1 MKWPFGLRVVNNSR
15 TFLAKNAFV
24 SLFSVYIFF
33 KSIVTYI
40 MPYFKLGSVV
50 FHFCTE
56 ECFLLNSSYSL
67 VRSSPSSWG
76 GQTCSATKVN
86 S

>member
-1 MKWPFGLRVVNNSR
+1 MTWPFGLRVVNNSK

-24 SLFSVYIFF
+24 SLFSVYFY
-33 KSIVTYI
+33 KAIVTYI
-40 MPYFKLGSVV
+40 MPHFKLGSAV
-50 FHFCTE
+50 FLFCTE

-76 GQTCSATKVN
+76 GQGCSATKVN